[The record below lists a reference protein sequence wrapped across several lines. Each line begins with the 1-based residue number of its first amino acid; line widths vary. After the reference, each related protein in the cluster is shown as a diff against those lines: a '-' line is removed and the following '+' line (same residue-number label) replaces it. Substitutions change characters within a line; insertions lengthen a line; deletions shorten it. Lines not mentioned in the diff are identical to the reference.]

1 MKTNYF
7 LLILFLFFGLSACD
21 EIHDKEQT
29 DENGVLYVRGHFLD
43 SPFCSTP
50 ILMLRK
56 DTIIDNE
63 RLSGVYLKNIKG
75 TEINFKDTYLVKFKL
90 LDGKVR
96 SCTDFFLIKYKD
108 AHAISIKKIEK

>member
-1 MKTNYF
+1 MKIKK
-7 LLILFLFFGLSACD
+7 LLAYSMAIALLSVANTSCKND
-21 EIHDKEQT
+21 D

-75 TEINFKDTYLVKFKL
+75 TEINFKDTYLV
-90 LDGKVR
+90 
-96 SCTDFFLIKYKD
+96 
-108 AHAISIKKIEK
+108 